1 MQTIKCK
8 GGYAVPVKEGMC
20 SIVGYSAVV
29 NSASTESRL
38 TIVDKNPYETLGA
51 AVVTDDDALKDIV
64 IDHKGM
70 ASVDNTL
77 HCMFPE
83 PIKVTRGVTVVTAS
97 NLLPGKIVLYIK

>member
-1 MQTIKCK
+1 MQTLKCR

-29 NSASTESRL
+29 SSAATASRL
-38 TIVDKNPYETLGA
+38 TVVDKNPYETLGA
-51 AVVTDDDALKDIV
+51 AAVTDDDALKNVV
-64 IDHKGM
+64 IDHKGV

-83 PIKVTRGVTVVTAS
+83 PVKVTKGITVVNAS
-97 NLLPGKIVLYIK
+97 NLIPGKIILYIK